1 MGQVLFGWYI
11 GKNRADSGEEMI
23 IIDGKVRDPAVW
35 DSRFLRVAAQLSGT
49 FYSPRVFD
57 VIRCSFKHYD
67 AATVAKARLPW
78 LVYFVERPG
87 HISRRYEELQ
97 SDTSDEFIWDLTS
110 IFETMDLHSV
120 TSYTIPWDVDD
131 TPLMWS
137 RIENLEPVGPLL
149 QAGQTQPL
157 LQQTLAVRRAEKRR
171 RSRLNKLVSEDQLR
185 TSVGHICVTP

>member
-1 MGQVLFGWYI
+1 MGRSETQRPGIPGFYGWQHNFQALLY
-11 GKNRADSGEEMI
+11 A
-23 IIDGKVRDPAVW
+23 
-35 DSRFLRVAAQLSGT
+35 
-49 FYSPRVFD
+49 PRVFD

-110 IFETMDLHSV
+110 IFETIDLHSV
-120 TSYTIPWDVDD
+120 TSYTIPRDVDD

-137 RIENLEPVGPLL
+137 RIENCCRQG
-149 QAGQTQPL
+149 
-157 LQQTLAVRRAEKRR
+157 KR
-171 RSRLNKLVSEDQLR
+171 SLCCSKLWQ
-185 TSVGHICVTP
+185 